1 MVLLLSGGTE
11 MARGMIVDKFLAEH
25 ADWRH
30 LALEDLDAT
39 QDPDDVIG
47 MGAFFALLVACECAK
62 EALKEGFNVVITCP
76 KAEMLET
83 VQESFPQEM
92 LSVYLSRGA
101 RKVKGDYDH
110 VVDTARQSV
119 TDTCALLHDLV
130 RK

>member
-11 MARGMIVDKFLAEH
+11 MARGVIVDKFLADH
-25 ADWRH
+25 PDWRH

-39 QDPDDVIG
+39 QDPDDIIG
-47 MGAFFALLVACECAK
+47 MGPFFALLVACECAK

-83 VQESFPQEM
+83 VEESFPKET
-92 LSVYLSRGA
+92 LSVYLSRGV
-101 RKVKGDYDH
+101 RKVKGNYDE
-110 VVDTARQSV
+110 VIDTARQSV